1 MMGDRLTAT
10 VPLILVGMLAAL
22 TFWLDR
28 VVQSSP
34 RGLGGA
40 SRHDPDYIIENL
52 SAISMGETGA
62 ARYALSAAKMTHY
75 PDDDTTLLA
84 RPRFVSYGSAKAPVT
99 ITATEAV
106 VSANGEHVYFQDDVR
121 MARAAHGE
129 NSELVVRTTFLH
141 VIPDNSIAKT
151 DRTVTITNAM
161 ATVTA
166 VGLELNSETRVIK
179 LLSNVRGSYDQSK
192 KPRSGIRR

>member
-1 MMGDRLTAT
+1 MGDRLTAT
-10 VPLILVGMLAAL
+10 VPLILLGMLAAL

-28 VVQSSP
+28 VVQPSP
-34 RGLGGA
+34 SGLGGA

-52 SAISMGETGA
+52 SALSMGETGEA
-62 ARYALSAAKMTHY
+62 KYALSAAKMTHY

-99 ITATEAV
+99 ITSSEAV

-121 MARAAHGE
+121 MTRAAHGE
-129 NSELVVRTTFLH
+129 NSELVMRTAFLH
-141 VIPDNSIAKT
+141 VIPDFSIAKT
-151 DRTVTITNAM
+151 DRAVTITNAM
-161 ATVTA
+161 ATVSA

-192 KPRSGIRR
+192 QPRSGIRR